1 MILLSPENPPSFC
14 TLMPPAKAKQF
25 SWTYTR
31 KTLSLVRRTILRAE
45 RVLWKIIKVL
55 KWKMPT
61 PTQTQLWEHW
71 NPKADALWDDVSL
84 LIKRGKRLP
93 SSQKEQGW
101 KTNNTRNENL
111 AKLQKRNF
119 CSRNCFKCNLPK
131 ANRKLSKF
139 SSNSDEV
146 GNEGGKKLQQ
156 QHEKVCDKAVQF

>member
-25 SWTYTR
+25 LNLYKKDIIPGEKNNLEGCKS
-31 KTLSLVRRTILRAE
+31 TLKNYKGPQMKNAH
-45 RVLWKIIKVL
+45 
-55 KWKMPT
+55 PN
-61 PTQTQLWEHW
+61 TQTQLWEHW